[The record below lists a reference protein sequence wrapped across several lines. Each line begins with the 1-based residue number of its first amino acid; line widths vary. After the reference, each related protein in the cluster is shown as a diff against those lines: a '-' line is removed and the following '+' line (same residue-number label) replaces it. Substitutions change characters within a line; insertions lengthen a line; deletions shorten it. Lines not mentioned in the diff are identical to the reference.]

1 VGAGNMKEWRWAGAA
16 GFGMGTDLFKPD
28 YTDEDIAARARQ
40 SVAAF
45 RAAG

>member
-1 VGAGNMKEWRWAGAA
+1 MRAA
-16 GFGMGTDLFKPD
+16 GFGMGADLFKPD
-28 YTDEDIAARARQ
+28 FSDDEIAARARQ